1 MDNSTISMAMFN
13 SYVSHYQRVWLQLHQ
28 EKTIWVW
35 QILGEIPW
43 FITKFYMKSATNWGA
58 MYPQDMAH
66 YSFTQKLNRFTYSML
81 DLTGVYPANPMKKF
95 GSTLMFTHLQ
105 GGAPQLWVGL

>member
-1 MDNSTISMAMFN
+1 MAIFN

-66 YSFTQKLNRFTYSML
+66 YSFTQKLNRLTYSML
-81 DLTGVYPANPMKKF
+81 DLTGVYPADPWRN
-95 GSTLMFTHLQ
+95 SVL
-105 GGAPQLWVGL
+105 LWCLPT